1 MNIANYYLSQDGV
14 INRLDTYWDKL
25 RVLTEEMEILTRNI
39 SRILFGSISLSMLFA
54 LVIFWLKIDKNL
66 GLILLS
72 LGALGA
78 FTASLMQLATYFDF
92 REKRKRGLVLYQE
105 LQREFDLML
114 TYDTGEGFPV
124 EEKILLNNF
133 LLAAE
138 LPITQS
144 LYVGLLICLPILNIG
159 FWGAYYLWAK

>member
-1 MNIANYYLSQDGV
+1 MNTANYYLSQDGV

-25 RVLTEEMEILTRNI
+25 RALTEEMENLTRNI
-39 SRILFGSISLSMLFA
+39 SRILFGSISVSMLFA

-92 REKRKRGLVLYQE
+92 REKRKRGQVLYQE
-105 LQREFDLML
+105 LQREFELML
-114 TYDTGEGFPV
+114 AYDTNEGFPV

-144 LYVGLLICLPILNIG
+144 LYIALLAFLPLLNLG
-159 FWGAYYLWAK
+159 FWAGYYIWVK